1 MSPRAEADS
10 GLSQR
15 QAEIVGRQFNSAVT
29 NTSAYGSGHPVSDRA
44 YATFLAGLAGCLDGV
59 DSLTLM
65 LDRGSLFVED
75 YPVDAK
81 FNASRL
87 VILFRKLGLE
97 SLTFLRGID
106 VDDLKSLMSVLTRPD
121 DFGDIVAVRD
131 ELARRSIESIRVN
144 HVVLRKFTR
153 DDEVIDRE
161 GLEEL
166 TGLAE
171 QAVSSGNEAGAAA
184 ESSDALMSRLEKVF
198 SMHALMQQPERMA
211 ETLLKTS
218 TGAEPMQQAGI
229 VDQIRMLGTRIE
241 RGGGAEKD
249 ESFSLDE
256 VMHALAHV
264 REEVSRGLAGQ
275 EETARLLA
283 ESGGVLSELDQLT
296 CRTVV
301 SIVRD
306 EYRQGRVAVERLAQ
320 IIRRVLPDSRD
331 LKRLLPMLKQAL
343 LDEGMPLGDYIE
355 FVNQLTVELQSDQMV
370 KVLEQ
375 GADSIGF
382 SVDDLLREIR
392 REPEEAAR
400 LIVLAAEMRQC
411 GKSDESTLSSALSEY
426 IERVSDGL
434 VDAEPEGDRSDQREK
449 IRKTRRELVDKV
461 RAQGVPDA
469 VAERMEADLDV
480 HLDLSASSF
489 HTGRLVELLNRSG
502 AADDAELAEQL
513 VDIVE
518 REPNL
523 STLGDTLQRELGSHG
538 YSAERIGS
546 IYNETLARL
555 RRRTRVDFIP
565 GAVMSPVATNYF
577 LKREIATCIRYDT
590 FFSCIALMIAQVHES
605 EHDWRTIGTEE
616 IEALMPEVFDILP
629 PHLRDLDLL
638 GTFGSKD
645 RNIPLVILPMTD
657 ETGAVAVMQRMLDAL
672 KTAHLELGGNAVKV
686 NVIGTAARFDPERT
700 SDAGSFVQWL
710 KGRLATQLVTQLRSS

>member
-1 MSPRAEADS
+1 MSPRVETGS

-29 NTSAYGSGHPVSDRA
+29 NTSAYGSDHPVSDRA
-44 YATFLAGLAGCLDGV
+44 YATFLAGLAECLGGV

-65 LDRGSLFVED
+65 LDRGSFFVED

-97 SLTFLRGID
+97 SVTFLGGID
-106 VDDLKSLMSVLTRPD
+106 AGDLKSLMSMLTRPD
-121 DFGDIVAVRD
+121 DFGDIAAVRN
-131 ELARRSIESIRVN
+131 ELTRRGIESIRVN
-144 HVVLRKFTR
+144 HVVLRKFTS

-171 QAVSSGNEAGAAA
+171 QAVSSGNEAGGAA
-184 ESSDALMSRLEKVF
+184 EPPEALMSRVEKVF
-198 SMHALMQQPERMA
+198 SMHALMKQPERMA
-211 ETLLKTS
+211 ETLLNTS
-218 TGAEPMQQAGI
+218 NAEPVQQAGI
-229 VDQIRMLGTRIE
+229 VEQIRMLGSRIE
-241 RGGGAEKD
+241 CDASAGEDA
-249 ESFSLDE
+249 SFSLDE
-256 VMHALAHV
+256 VMQAVTHV

-283 ESGGVLSELDQLT
+283 ESGGVLSELEQLT

-306 EYRQGRVAVERLAQ
+306 EYRQGRVSAERLAQ
-320 IIRRVLPDSRD
+320 IIRRVLPESRD

-343 LDEGMPLGDYIE
+343 LDEGMSLGDYIE
-355 FVNQLTVELQSDQMV
+355 FVNQLTAELQSDELV

-411 GKSDESTLSSALSEY
+411 GKSDESMLSRALSEY
-426 IERVSDGL
+426 IDRVSDGL
-434 VDAEPEGDRSDQREK
+434 VDAEPDGDRPGQREK
-449 IRKTRRELVDKV
+449 IRKTRRELIDKV

-469 VAERMEADLDV
+469 VAERMESDLDV
-480 HLDLSASSF
+480 HMDLSGSTFPA
-489 HTGRLVELLNRSG
+489 GRLVELLNRSG
-502 AADDAELAEQL
+502 AEDDGELAEQL
-513 VDIVE
+513 VDILE
-518 REPNL
+518 RESNV

-538 YSAERIGS
+538 YSTERIDS

-555 RRRTRVDFIP
+555 RRRNRVEFMP
-565 GAVMSPVATNYF
+565 GAVMNPVATNYF

-605 EHDWRTIGTEE
+605 DRDWRTIGTEE
-616 IEALMPEVFDILP
+616 IETLMPEVFDILP

-672 KTAHLELGGNAVKV
+672 KKAHLELGGSAVKV
-686 NVIGTAARFDPERT
+686 NVIGTAVRFDPERT
-700 SDAGSFVQWL
+700 SDARSFVQWL

>member
-15 QAEIVGRQFNSAVT
+15 QAEIVGRQFNSALT
-29 NTSAYGSGHPVSDRA
+29 NTSAYGSDHPVSDRA
-44 YATFLAGLAGCLDGV
+44 YATLLAGLAECLGGL

-65 LDRGSLFVED
+65 LDRGSFFVED

-87 VILFRKLGLE
+87 VIVFRKLGLE
-97 SLTFLRGID
+97 SVTFLPGID
-106 VDDLKSLMSVLTRPD
+106 VDDLKCLMSVLTRPD
-121 DFGDIVAVRD
+121 DFGDIAAVRD
-131 ELARRSIESIRVN
+131 ELARRGIESIRVN

-171 QAVSSGNEAGAAA
+171 QAVSSGNEAGDAA
-184 ESSDALMSRLEKVF
+184 EPSEALMSRVEKIF
-198 SMHALMQQPERMA
+198 SMHALMKQPERMA
-211 ETLLKTS
+211 ETLLETS
-218 TGAEPMQQAGI
+218 SADPVQQAGI
-229 VDQIRMLGTRIE
+229 VEQIRMLGSRIE
-241 RGGGAEKD
+241 RGAAAKD

-256 VMHALAHV
+256 VMQAVGHV

-275 EETARLLA
+275 EETARLMA

-306 EYRQGRVAVERLAQ
+306 EYRQGRVSAERLAQ
-320 IIRRVLPDSRD
+320 IIRRVLPESRD

-355 FVNQLTVELQSDQMV
+355 FVNQLTAELQSDELV
-370 KVLEQ
+370 KMLEQ

-411 GKSDESTLSSALSEY
+411 GRPDESMLSSALSEY
-426 IERVSDGL
+426 IERVSEGL
-434 VDAEPEGDRSDQREK
+434 VDAEPEGDRPGQREK
-449 IRKTRRELVDKV
+449 IRKTRRELADKV
-461 RAQGVPDA
+461 RAQGVPDT
-469 VAERMEADLDV
+469 VAERMEADLNAHV
-480 HLDLSASSF
+480 DLSASTF
-489 HTGRLVELLNRSG
+489 HTGRVVELLNRSG

-523 STLGDTLQRELGSHG
+523 SALGDTLQRELGSHG
-538 YSAERIGS
+538 YSAERIDS

-555 RRRTRVDFIP
+555 RRRSRVEFIP
-565 GAVMSPVATNYF
+565 GAVMDPVATNYF

-590 FFSCIALMIAQVHES
+590 FFSCIILMIAQVHER
-605 EHDWRTIGTEE
+605 ERDWRTIGTDE
-616 IEALMPEVFDILP
+616 IETLMPQVFDILP

-638 GTFGSKD
+638 GTLGSKD
-645 RNIPLVILPMTD
+645 RNIPLAILPMTD
-657 ETGAVAVMQRMLDAL
+657 EPGAVAVMQRMLDAL
-672 KTAHLELGGNAVKV
+672 KKAHLELGGNAIKV

-700 SDAGSFVQWL
+700 CDSGSFVQWL